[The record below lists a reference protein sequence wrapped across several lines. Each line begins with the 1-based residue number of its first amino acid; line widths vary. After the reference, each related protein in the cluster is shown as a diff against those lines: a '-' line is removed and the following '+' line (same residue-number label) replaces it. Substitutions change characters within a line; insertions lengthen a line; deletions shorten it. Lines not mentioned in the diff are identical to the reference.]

1 MKPATYETFDA
12 ITRLNL
18 HIFLQ
23 RVFAE
28 LNPGVDYLDNFHIHV
43 LIDELEALRFG
54 RQRRLAVA
62 MPPRSLK
69 SQLISVA
76 FVAWLL
82 GHDPTLR
89 IICASYGQELADKL
103 ASDCRRI
110 MLTDW
115 YQRMF
120 AGTRLAPKRQS
131 LGNFETT
138 AGGGRFS
145 TSVGGVI
152 TGFGADFIIV
162 DDPSKPSESLS
173 DAERATIN
181 DWVQHTL
188 FTRLNDKR
196 NGRILIVMQRLHED
210 DVIGNVV
217 EKTGGQFRLLS
228 FSAIAQ
234 TDEVHTYRTPFGMA
248 RVVRKEGEP
257 LHPAREP
264 LEVLEE
270 QKRLLGSRFFAA
282 QYLQAPVPLE
292 GGLVKR
298 AWFRFY
304 QPFEVLKTE
313 RIVQSWDTASKM
325 GELNDYSACTTW
337 AIIDRRVYLLDVVR
351 ERMELPTLKRRLIDE
366 ADRWKAD
373 QVLIEDKG
381 SGTGLLQELQA
392 SGFWKAK
399 PIIPKGDKGLRL
411 GSVTPIIE
419 DGRVFLPA
427 SAVWLE
433 DYVYELCGFPGLKH
447 DDQVDSTSQ
456 FLAWVREEGEPG
468 GLYRFYEQEFERQ
481 RAMAEDRTVQLRAP
495 AGRSHFVSIT
505 GEWIPIGS
513 DGTVWLTEKDAGGAL
528 QSGFADVACSGL
540 RSSTPRW

>member
-1 MKPATYETFDA
+1 MELATYQTFDA
-12 ITRLNL
+12 ITRLQL
-18 HIFLQ
+18 EVFLQ

-28 LNPGVDYLDNFHIHV
+28 LNPGIEYLDNFHIHV
-43 LIDELEALRFG
+43 LIDELEDLRFG

-69 SQLISVA
+69 SLLISVA
-76 FVAWLL
+76 YVAWLL
-82 GHDPTLR
+82 GHAPSLR
-89 IICASYGQELADKL
+89 IICVSYGQELADKL
-103 ASDCRRI
+103 ASDCRQI
-110 MLTDW
+110 MLSAW

-120 AGTRLAPKRQS
+120 PGTRLAPKRQA

-152 TGFGADFIIV
+152 TGFGADYIIV

-181 DWVQHTL
+181 HWIQHTL

-196 NGRILIVMQRLHED
+196 IGRIIIVMQRLHED

-217 EKTGGQFRLLS
+217 EKTLGDFRVLS
-228 FSAIAQ
+228 FAAIAQ
-234 TDEVHTYRTPFGMA
+234 TDEVHTYKTRFGTK
-248 RVVRKEGEP
+248 RIVRKQGEA
-257 LHPAREP
+257 LHSAREP
-264 LEVLEE
+264 LDVLAE
-270 QKRLLGSRFFAA
+270 QKRLLGSHFFSA

-298 AWFRFY
+298 AWLRSY
-304 QPFEVLKTE
+304 QPFEVMKPD
-313 RIVQSWDTASKM
+313 RIVQSWDTAAKM
-325 GELNDYSACTTW
+325 GELNDYSVGTTW
-337 AIIDRRVYLLDVVR
+337 AIIGKNVYLLDVVR
-351 ERMELPTLKRRLIDE
+351 ERLELPALKRRVIDE

-373 QVLIEDKG
+373 RVLIEDKG

-392 SGFWKAK
+392 SGFGKTKA
-399 PIIPKGDKGLRL
+399 IVPKGDKGLRL

-419 DGRVFLPA
+419 EGRVFLPA
-427 SAVWLE
+427 AAAWLD

-456 FLAWVREEGEPG
+456 FLAWFREEGEPG
-468 GLYRFYEQEFERQ
+468 GLYRYYEQEFERK
-481 RAMAEDRTVQLRAP
+481 RAMAEHRTVQLRAP
-495 AGRSHFVSIT
+495 ARMSHYIT
-505 GEWIPIGS
+505 ISGETMAVGS
-513 DGTVWLTEKDAGGAL
+513 DGTVWLTEIDARSAR
-528 QSGFADVACSGL
+528 QAGFTDVV
-540 RSSTPRW
+540 

>member
-1 MKPATYETFDA
+1 MKPATYEQFDA
-12 ITRLNL
+12 ITRLHL
-18 HIFLQ
+18 AVFLR

-28 LNPGVDYLDNFHIHV
+28 LNPGAEYLDNFHIHV

-54 RQRRLAVA
+54 RQRRLAIA

-76 FVAWLL
+76 YVAWLL
-82 GHDPTLR
+82 GHEPTLR
-89 IICASYGQELADKL
+89 IICVSYGQELADKL
-103 ASDCRRI
+103 ASDCRII
-110 MLTDW
+110 MLSAW

-120 AGTRLAPKRQS
+120 AKTRLAAKRQA

-173 DAERATIN
+173 DVERAGIN
-181 DWVQHTL
+181 DWIQHTL

-196 NGRILIVMQRLHED
+196 KGRILIVMQRLHED

-217 EKTGGQFRLLS
+217 EKTGGDFRLLS
-228 FSAIAQ
+228 FAAIAQ

-248 RVVRKEGEP
+248 RVVRREGEA

-298 AWFRFY
+298 AWLRSY
-304 QPFEVLKTE
+304 QPFEVMKPDQ
-313 RIVQSWDTASKM
+313 IVQSWDTASKM
-325 GELNDYSACTTW
+325 GELNDYSVGTTW
-337 AIIDRRVYLLDVVR
+337 GIIAKRAYLLDVVR
-351 ERMELPTLKRRLIDE
+351 ERLELPGLKRRVIDE

-373 QVLIEDKG
+373 RILIEDKG
-381 SGTGLLQELQA
+381 SGTGLIQELSA
-392 SGFWKAK
+392 SGFGKTKA
-399 PIIPKGDKGLRL
+399 IIPKGDKGLRL
-411 GSVTPIIE
+411 GSVTPIFE
-419 DGRVFLPA
+419 EGRVFLPVA
-427 SAVWLE
+427 AAWLE

-456 FLAWVREEGEPG
+456 FLAWWREEGDPG
-468 GLYRFYEQEFERQ
+468 GLYHFYEQEAERQ
-481 RAMAEDRTVQLRAP
+481 RAFAEDRTVHLRAP
-495 AGRSHFVSIT
+495 SPTPSHFVSIS
-505 GEWIPIGS
+505 GEWITVGW
-513 DGTVWLTEKDAGGAL
+513 DGTIWLTQLDARAARGA
-528 QSGFADVACSGL
+528 GFSDIG
-540 RSSTPRW
+540 

>member
-1 MKPATYETFDA
+1 MKPATYEQFDA
-12 ITRLNL
+12 ITRFHLAV
-18 HIFLQ
+18 FLR

-28 LNPGVDYLDNFHIHV
+28 LNPGAEYLDNFHIHV

-54 RQRRLAVA
+54 RQRRLAIA

-76 FVAWLL
+76 YVAWLL
-82 GHDPTLR
+82 GHDPSLK
-89 IICASYGQELADKL
+89 IICVSYGQELADKL
-103 ASDCRRI
+103 ASDCRTI
-110 MLTDW
+110 MLAGW
-115 YQRMF
+115 FQRMF
-120 AGTRLAPKRQS
+120 PLCRLAPKRQS

-173 DAERATIN
+173 GVERASIN
-181 DWVQHTL
+181 DWIQHTL

-196 NGRILIVMQRLHED
+196 KGRILIVMQRLHED

-217 EKTGGQFRLLS
+217 EKTGGDFRVLS
-228 FSAIAQ
+228 FAAIAQ

-248 RVVRKEGEP
+248 RVVRREGEA

-298 AWFRFY
+298 AWLRSY
-304 QPFEVLKTE
+304 LPHEVIKVE
-313 RIVQSWDTASKM
+313 RVVQSWDTASKM
-325 GELNDYSACTTW
+325 GELNDYSVGTTW
-337 AIIDRRVYLLDVVR
+337 GIIGKRAYLLDVVR
-351 ERMELPTLKRRLIDE
+351 ERLEMPALKRRVVDE
-366 ADRWKAD
+366 ADRWKAER
-373 QVLIEDKG
+373 VLIEDKG
-381 SGTGLLQELQA
+381 SGTGLIQELSA
-392 SGFWKAK
+392 AGFGKTKA
-399 PIIPKGDKGLRL
+399 IIPTGEKGFRL
-411 GSVTPIIE
+411 GNVTPIFE
-419 DGRVFLPA
+419 EGRVFLPA
-427 SAVWLE
+427 SAPWLE

-456 FLAWVREEGEPG
+456 FLAWWREEGDPG
-468 GLYRFYEQEFERQ
+468 GIYHYYEQEAERQ
-481 RAMAEDRTVQLRAP
+481 RAFAEDRTVHMRAR
-495 AGRSHFVSIT
+495 ADCNRFYSIT
-505 GEWIPIGS
+505 GEEIVVGS
-513 DGTVWLTEKDAGGAL
+513 DGTIWLTELDARAARGA
-528 QSGFADVACSGL
+528 GFTDVG
-540 RSSTPRW
+540 

>member
-1 MKPATYETFDA
+1 MKPATYEQFDA
-12 ITRLNL
+12 ITRLQL
-18 HIFLQ
+18 AVFLR

-28 LNPGVDYLDNFHIHV
+28 LNPGAEYLDNFHIHV

-69 SQLISVA
+69 SQLISIAYVA
-76 FVAWLL
+76 CLL

-89 IICASYGQELADKL
+89 IICVSYGQELSDKL
-103 ASDCRRI
+103 ASDCRQV
-110 MLTDW
+110 MLAGW
-115 YQRMF
+115 FQRMF
-120 AGTRLAPKRQS
+120 PLTRLASKRQA

-173 DAERATIN
+173 DAERTTIN
-181 DWVQHTL
+181 DWIQHTL

-196 NGRILIVMQRLHED
+196 KGRIVIVMQRLHED

-217 EKTGGQFRLLS
+217 EKTGGDFRLLS
-228 FSAIAQ
+228 FAAIAQ
-234 TDEVHTYRTPFGMA
+234 TDEVHTYRTPFGMK
-248 RVVRKEGEP
+248 RFVRREGEA

-298 AWFRFY
+298 AWLRSY
-304 QPFEVLKTE
+304 HPYEVMNPSQ
-313 RIVQSWDTASKM
+313 IIQSWDTASKL
-325 GELNDYSACTTW
+325 GQLNDYSVCTTW
-337 AIIDRRVYLLDVVR
+337 AIVEKRAYLLDVVR
-351 ERMELPTLKRRLIDE
+351 EKLEFPALKRRVVEE
-366 ADRWKAD
+366 ADRWKAHR
-373 QVLIEDKG
+373 VLIEDKG
-381 SGTGLLQELQA
+381 SGTGLIQELSA
-392 SGFWKAK
+392 SGFGKIKA
-399 PIIPKGDKGLRL
+399 IIPKGDKGLRL
-411 GSVTPIIE
+411 GSVTPIFE
-419 DGRVFLPA
+419 EGRVFLPA
-427 SAVWLE
+427 SAEWRE

-447 DDQVDSTSQ
+447 DDQVDSSSQ
-456 FLAWVREEGEPG
+456 FLAWWREEGDPG
-468 GLYRFYEQEFERQ
+468 GLYHYMEQEAERM
-481 RAMAEDRTVQLRAP
+481 RAFAEDRTVQLRAP
-495 AGRSHFVSIT
+495 AHHSHFITIT
-505 GEWIPIGS
+505 GETMTVGS
-513 DGTVWLTEKDAGGAL
+513 DGTIWLTQLDAMSARRAGYT
-528 QSGFADVACSGL
+528 DVG
-540 RSSTPRW
+540 

>member
-12 ITRLNL
+12 LTRLQL
-18 HIFLQ
+18 AVFLR

-28 LNPGVDYLDNFHIHV
+28 LNPGTEYLDNFHIQV

-69 SQLISVA
+69 SLLISVA

-82 GHDPTLR
+82 GHDPSLK
-89 IICASYGQELADKL
+89 IICASYGQELADQL
-103 ASDCRRI
+103 ASDCRRV
-110 MLTDW
+110 MQSGW

-120 AGTRLAPKRQS
+120 PGTRLAPKRQS

-173 DAERATIN
+173 DTERATIN
-181 DWVQHTL
+181 DWIQHTL

-217 EKTGGQFRLLS
+217 EKTGGDFRLLS

-234 TDEVHTYRTPFGMA
+234 TDEVHTYRTPFGMN
-248 RVVRKEGEP
+248 RVVRREGEA

-270 QKRLLGSRFFAA
+270 QKRLLGARFFAA

-298 AWFRFY
+298 AWLRSY
-304 QPFEVLKTE
+304 QPYEVIKADQ
-313 RIVQSWDTASKM
+313 IVQSWDTASKL
-325 GELNDYSACTTW
+325 GELNDYSVCTTW
-337 AIIDRRVYLLDVVR
+337 AIIGKRAYLLDVVR
-351 ERMELPTLKRRLIDE
+351 ERLELPALKRRVVDE
-366 ADRWKAD
+366 ADRWKANR
-373 QVLIEDKG
+373 VLIEDKG
-381 SGTGLLQELQA
+381 SGTGLIQELQS
-392 SGFWKAK
+392 SGFGKIK
-399 PIIPKGDKGLRL
+399 PIVPKGDKGFRL
-411 GSVTPIIE
+411 GGVTPIIE
-419 DGRVFLPA
+419 EGRVFLPA
-427 SAVWLE
+427 SAPWLE

-456 FLAWVREEGEPG
+456 FLAWWREEGDPG
-468 GLYRFYEQEFERQ
+468 GLYHYYEQLVERQ
-481 RAMAEDRTVQLRAP
+481 RASAEDRTIQLRAP
-495 AGRSHFVSIT
+495 PHISHLWTIT
-505 GEWIPIGS
+505 GEQLSVGS
-513 DGTVWLTEKDAGGAL
+513 DGTIWLTEVDARAARGA
-528 QSGFADVACSGL
+528 GFTDVG
-540 RSSTPRW
+540 